1 MSALKTVT
9 VSRRTFLKRLG
20 AGAAA
25 ATLAPLA
32 LAQGPW
38 VRAQQP
44 FLIGMANPLATYFG
58 EAAEKALR
66 LAINEINDQGGIL
79 GQKLDLIVSDSAG
92 PSSSAR
98 S

>member
-44 FLIGMANPLATYFG
+44 FLIGMANPLA
-58 EAAEKALR
+58 R
-66 LAINEINDQGGIL
+66 PPW
-79 GQKLDLIVSDSAG
+79 
-92 PSSSAR
+92 PSKTSSAAALK